1 MNLSGNDKNMITGKK
16 YQPVMSV
23 TGLNDQGQYLV
34 TDCIVILFI
43 LISEKK
49 DLVEL
54 VIRQNCMENGTVP
67 PPPPTSTTTTTTT
80 TADGTSSTNV
90 TQPPLRR
97 KIPEERKKSFPNSY
111 VQSTHRHEW
120 LEKMENGSD
129 MDIALN
135 CDEDDDFVVVTPV
148 QPMNT
153 SEYISKSFAQ
163 KNS

>member
-1 MNLSGNDKNMITGKK
+1 M
-16 YQPVMSV
+16 
-23 TGLNDQGQYLV
+23 
-34 TDCIVILFI
+34 
-43 LISEKK
+43 ISEKK

-80 TADGTSSTNV
+80 TADGNSSTNV

-148 QPMNT
+148 QPMNS
-153 SEYISKSFAQ
+153 SEYLKNLIRKKFVKTIQTESEIFKFPFESFSRI
-163 KNS
+163 NLTIFVLI

>member
-1 MNLSGNDKNMITGKK
+1 MPNFGAIFGDWSST
-16 YQPVMSV
+16 
-23 TGLNDQGQYLV
+23 
-34 TDCIVILFI
+34 IVIHFI

-153 SEYISKSFAQ
+153 SECI
-163 KNS
+163 